1 MKLESD
7 QNSLAHCGRRN
18 NAVLTRI
25 PEIVKGNELED
36 VVLKIFNDI
45 DANVQSSN
53 IEICHR
59 FSKPETDIPSNITTP
74 PVRTKSGRISKKP
87 KRYLEEC

>member
-59 FSKPETDIPSNITTP
+59 FSKHEQE
-74 PVRTKSGRISKKP
+74 KSKKRKQSLGSLIERMQKMSSP
-87 KRYLEEC
+87 TRRN

>member
-59 FSKPETDIPSNITTP
+59 FSKPEQE
-74 PVRTKSGRISKKP
+74 KSKKRRQSLGSLIERMQKMSSP
-87 KRYLEEC
+87 TRRN

>member
-59 FSKPETDIPSNITTP
+59 FSKAEQE
-74 PVRTKSGRISKKP
+74 KSKKRKQSLGSLIERMQKMSSP
-87 KRYLEEC
+87 TRRN